1 MTGKVLTADAQAR
14 LKAKQERE
22 ADAPLARADYEAAL
36 QAVLDRTA
44 QLRAERL
51 AREAKAA
58 ALQAHAPSNDEA
70 PARNDK
76 APAKKAPARKAP
88 AKKAPARKSTAARK
102 SGTAHKSGTARAR

>member
-70 PARNDK
+70 PA
-76 APAKKAPARKAP
+76 KKAPARKAP

-102 SGTAHKSGTARAR
+102 SGTAHKSSTARAR